1 MENEELDSENYI
13 ETAGTGMR
21 ILPVQASELLG
32 GIGSQILRSLLVA
45 MPDSIREEY
54 ACSPEEAAVA
64 LKCCDLAE
72 LLAWDETALIDAAT
86 VGGEEEARVTWGL
99 ESRDAITRRVS
110 LAIKAEK
117 APDVMSPA
125 EGVLL
130 LRRAGIHVFHQLLDA
145 VAVMAIEPFT
155 IESQSLYRQ
164 LKGISESQ
172 QTASATVN
180 STKVSG
186 SESLVVQIDMGDGT
200 LRDALPVRA
209 IPYVTGWEEQ
219 YGIEPQTLAN
229 RLKPLEGADFTKW
242 NILAY
247 KLVNDKPVAVKRS
260 EWRVV
265 ENRAASYSKRL
276 HKHFPRDVN
285 GKVNVEGLAEW
296 QTESAKELPQGVF
309 VWFDE
314 FKDAY
319 CNYYRFQEMIL
330 PEPDP
335 APLLLSMKTKK
346 MVLEGFESATPAE
359 HQTAQS
365 LLDERYQLNA
375 DIKRWEAKDESK
387 PSEALIKEE
396 KLEILRTKLAEIEG
410 KIRVLRGDY
419 LDLAEVPQSIANG
432 LVLSQAAPVMAVGVS
447 EGMSWTLNKPQ
458 RFQGYSKPL
467 YDLLKATHFAKQP
480 RPKARDVLDAWKQN
494 PPPDVSEVTDN
505 GLKYYDAKGNTK
517 PADLSAIRKAIGRMT
532 R

>member
-1 MENEELDSENYI
+1 MENEEFDSEHYI
-13 ETAGTGMR
+13 KTAGMGKR
-21 ILPVQASELLG
+21 ILPVQATELLG

-54 ACSPEEAAVA
+54 ACSLEEAAVA

-86 VGGEEEARVTWGL
+86 VGGEEEARVMWGL
-99 ESRDAITRRVS
+99 ESRDAIARRVS

-117 APDVMSPA
+117 AADVMSPA

-130 LRRAGIHVFHQLLDA
+130 LRRAGIRVFHQLLDA

-242 NILAY
+242 HILAY

-276 HKHFPRDVN
+276 HKQFPRNVN

-319 CNYYRFQEMIL
+319 CNYYKFQEVIL

-335 APLLLSMKTKK
+335 APLLLSMQTKK
-346 MVLEGFESATPAE
+346 MVLEGFEQAMLAAPEVTLGVSANDNERGAKLNAMLDRMNDPAYRRDLELVEVQSARLEKARERFAKWNEIGDGGTSVGLDLKETRLGDAKQELDELEERHKVMRGDIFPEPKTATVEANKKWTPA
-359 HQTAQS
+359 
-365 LLDERYQLNA
+365 
-375 DIKRWEAKDESK
+375 
-387 PSEALIKEE
+387 
-396 KLEILRTKLAEIEG
+396 KLAELAIFRGAHTMPETAAQYG
-410 KIRVLRGDY
+410 ISEQRIRQL
-419 LDLAEVPQSIANG
+419 LP
-432 LVLSQAAPVMAVGVS
+432 
-447 EGMSWTLNKPQ
+447 
-458 RFQGYSKPL
+458 SK
-467 YDLLKATHFAKQP
+467 K
-480 RPKARDVLDAWKQN
+480 PKAS
-494 PPPDVSEVTDN
+494 PFT
-505 GLKYYDAKGNTK
+505 GLIHRTK
-517 PADLSAIRKAIGRMT
+517 
-532 R
+532 